1 MSEEPD
7 LFIIAVAAIIIK
19 KDKLL
24 MMKRSSHKKTGAGLW
39 ETLSGKVQHDEDPYN
54 AVKREIQ
61 EESSLQVEVEKTPID
76 FYMIPRTNLAK
87 PQVFLIVYKAK
98 YLSGDVILSDEHSE
112 YSWSTPQE
120 FETKSTL
127 KRLIQSVHLA
137 FKG

>member
-1 MSEEPD
+1 MPEEPD

-19 KDKLL
+19 EGKLL
-24 MMKRSSHKKTGAGLW
+24 MMKRSTHKKSGANLW
-39 ETLSGKVQHDEDPYN
+39 ETLSGKVQHDEDPYD
-54 AVKREIQ
+54 AIKREIL
-61 EESSLQVEVEKTPID
+61 EECSLQVEVEKMPID
-76 FYMIPRTNLAK
+76 FYMIPRKDLAK
-87 PQVFLIVYKAK
+87 PQVFLIVYRAK

-127 KRLIQSVHLA
+127 KRLAQSVQLA